1 MTHARS
7 TIRHT
12 AGNRARQELDQL
24 LAQLQAASATIDADC
39 EDRIAA
45 AEDHAILLQDLGRR
59 ISILLHRGRI
69 EDAAVVSAN
78 ASHVARLASQ
88 VLTEAIERRAAA
100 RRMLESI
107 EPAEAGRAQRSG
119 P

>member
-7 TIRHT
+7 RIRNT
-12 AGNRARQELDQL
+12 AGTRAQQELDQL
-24 LAQLQAASATIDADC
+24 HAQLQAANATIDADC

-59 ISILLHRGRI
+59 VSILLHRGRI
-69 EDAAVVSAN
+69 EDAATVAAN
-78 ASHVARLASQ
+78 ASHIARLASQ
-88 VLTEAIERRAAA
+88 VLTEAIERRSAA
-100 RRMLESI
+100 RRIIESI
-107 EPAEAGRAQRSG
+107 EPVQAGRVQRSG